1 MSEGVVIALIA
12 VIIPLLT
19 LLLTKAVI
27 PLTMALYNLIR
38 ESGKAEEY
46 KRVSTEA
53 VQAKTKE
60 VEELKMLMAQR
71 SLEVEECYETVR
83 HPRTSGGGSRT

>member
-19 LLLTKAVI
+19 LLTTKVLI
-27 PLTMALYNLIR
+27 PATQSLYNLIK

-46 KRVSTEA
+46 KKVSTEA

-71 SLEVEECYETVR
+71 SREVEECYETVR
-83 HPRTSGGGSRT
+83 HLRTSGGGSRT